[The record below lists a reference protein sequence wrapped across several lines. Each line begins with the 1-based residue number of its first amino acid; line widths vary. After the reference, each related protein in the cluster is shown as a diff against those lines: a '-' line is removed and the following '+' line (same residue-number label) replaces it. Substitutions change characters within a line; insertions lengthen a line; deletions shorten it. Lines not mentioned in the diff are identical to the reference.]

1 MFSGCKQS
9 RQELTYPREN
19 RAKSTVTFALPG
31 YDAPYMRWVDASYA
45 SAAISSIQ
53 IIHTAS
59 AQWTLG
65 KYIAIRYY
73 TVQRP

>member
-1 MFSGCKQS
+1 M
-9 RQELTYPREN
+9 
-19 RAKSTVTFALPG
+19 TFALPG
-31 YDAPYMRWVDASYA
+31 YDAPYMRWVDANYA
-45 SAAISSIQ
+45 SAAISS
-53 IIHTAS
+53 IHTAS